1 MNRSMSRWM
10 GVVIVLQIMIVGAL
24 WSGPVLPRAEAQIPD
39 PGAQRERQL
48 DELRALN
55 SKMDK
60 LLDLLE
66 SGKLQVNVVVPEK
79 K

>member
-1 MNRSMSRWM
+1 MCNSAQRLLGCM
-10 GVVIVLQIMIVGAL
+10 VVLQVLILGSL
-24 WSGPVLPRAEAQIPD
+24 WSGHTLPRAEAQIPD

-66 SGKLQVNVVVPEK
+66 SGKLQVNVTMSEK